1 MSSTTNSNRYTH
13 TITHTNVYGHVWI
26 INYNDDNN
34 DSNVSVAL
42 ELNGLIYNLRPYYS
56 MFVRLQREA
65 NYIKFD
71 LRAFD
76 SRLGKMSNL

>member
-71 LRAFD
+71 IRAFD

>member
-13 TITHTNVYGHVWI
+13 TTTHTNVYGHVWI

-71 LRAFD
+71 IRAFD